1 MMEAFRLD
9 GKRAL
14 VTGASRGIGA
24 AIAKVVAEAGADLG
38 IVGRDREGLEHT
50 KQVVER
56 YGRECLVF
64 EQDLATVEGVRAA
77 GEAALARAPPWDVL
91 VNDAGIAKVA
101 SLLEITPEDWDA
113 VLALNLR
120 AVLLLSQR
128 LVPPM
133 IARRSGKIVN
143 VSSIG
148 AFFGTP
154 GLGAYAASKAGLDQ
168 LTRTMAVE
176 WGPSN
181 IQVNAVCPMI
191 VLTGMGHQ
199 VWDDPARAEQ
209 RRAKEARIPLHRFGE
224 PGEVAEAVL
233 FLASPAAN
241 FITGVSLP
249 LDGGMQVAP

>member
-1 MMEAFRLD
+1 MEEFRLD

-24 AIAKVVAEAGADLG
+24 AIAKVFAEAGADLG
-38 IVGRDREGLEHT
+38 IVGRDRQGLEHT

-56 YGRECLVF
+56 YGRECLVIA
-64 EQDLATVEGVRAA
+64 QDLATVEGARAA
-77 GEAALARAPPWDVL
+77 GEAALARAAPWDVL
-91 VNDAGIAKVA
+91 VNDAGLAQVA
-101 SLLEITPEDWDA
+101 PLLDLTPEDWDA
-113 VLALNLR
+113 VWALNLR
-120 AVLLLSQR
+120 AVLLVSQIV
-128 LVPPM
+128 VPQM

-181 IQVNAVCPMI
+181 IQVNAVCPTI

-199 VWDDPARAEQ
+199 VWDAAARAEQ
-209 RRAKEARIPLHRFGE
+209 RRAKEARIPLHRFAAPE
-224 PGEVAEAVL
+224 EVAEAVL
-233 FLASPAAN
+233 CLASPAAN
-241 FITGVSLP
+241 FISGVSLP